1 LSISLGQG
9 QDKLAKE
16 YFLKAKS
23 EGGWVLFQNTHVFES
38 WMPTLSKMIESL
50 KDPDVGDGCRLFL
63 STNESS
69 SFPVKILQDGIKITI
84 ESNADLKNM
93 MLGNLMNID
102 DDDIRECNKA
112 HEFKRLLFSLTL
124 FHSVLLD
131 RVR

>member
-1 LSISLGQG
+1 
-9 QDKLAKE
+9 
-16 YFLKAKS
+16 
-23 EGGWVLFQNTHVFES
+23 
-38 WMPTLSKMIESL
+38 MPTLSKMIESL

-69 SFPVKILQDGIKITI
+69 SFPVKILQDGIKIII

-124 FHSVLLD
+124 FHSVLLE